1 MQQHSA
7 FAGRNAELAF
17 LGRKHAYAG
26 KGSSR
31 HSGGSSSS
39 CIGSGSGGVGV
50 GVGADAADFDI
61 TAGAGAFYHY
71 LSARSF
77 SHRPAIPNVT
87 LFDMGDIGRL
97 GFTGAEGSNVARG
110 IAGA

>member
-7 FAGRNAELAF
+7 FAGRDAELAF
-17 LGRKHAYAG
+17 LGRKHAYAR

-31 HSGGSSSS
+31 HSGGSS
-39 CIGSGSGGVGV
+39 GSGSGSGSGGV

-97 GFTGAEGSNVARG
+97 AFTGAKGSNVARG